1 MPGHEYIFRIR
12 AQNKYGVGD
21 PLDSEPEVAR
31 DVLCRFS
38 LQQSLHLEWFG
49 NILTLVS
56 LGDYFICRLFCS
68 ATWPMR
74 KTHAF

>member
-31 DVLCRFS
+31 DVFSKYSFTCLMFILETCCMFRLQLFQLITLIILCAF
-38 LQQSLHLEWFG
+38 L
-49 NILTLVS
+49 
-56 LGDYFICRLFCS
+56 S
-68 ATWPMR
+68 ATWSM
-74 KTHAF
+74 

>member
-31 DVLCRFS
+31 DVFS
-38 LQQSLHLEWFG
+38 KYSFTCLML
-49 NILTLVS
+49 
-56 LGDYFICRLFCS
+56 Y
-68 ATWPMR
+68 
-74 KTHAF
+74 